1 MNKQL
6 LKKRKLFLLI
16 AMIIVAVGII
26 ISIIK
31 NLKLQHYIDDAQQ
44 AAPTLKMEGNT
55 STMLTIVFAIVLPW
69 IFYIFAG
76 IYIFSK
82 NSRVQ
87 NRKWPY
93 IVMIVFAS
101 IGILMSVVYMAIYAK
116 DTGAITI
123 KNATDAETAAVSKVW
138 ADSYKSTFK
147 VLLVISAILSI
158 AIIVLHSIQIALI
171 KKSKNNADVDYSEQI
186 KNFQQQPQNNDLP

>member
-1 MNKQL
+1 
-6 LKKRKLFLLI
+6 
-16 AMIIVAVGII
+16 MIIVAVGII

-31 NLKLQHYIDDAQQ
+31 NLKMSHFIDDAKV
-44 AAPTLKMEGNT
+44 AVPGLTIEGNS
-55 STMLTIVFAIVLPW
+55 STMLTIIFAIALPW

-93 IVMIVFAS
+93 IVMIVFAAL
-101 IGILMSVVYMAIYAK
+101 GILLAVINMAFYSRE
-116 DTGAITI
+116 TGAITV
-123 KNATDAETAAVSKVW
+123 KNATDAQTAAIAKVW